1 MKKTLIALLM
11 TSAVVGGQSWA
22 DAGHSHASTPASSAS
37 ETATTAAQ
45 GGHGHDAA
53 AHSDSEQSGSHWM
66 APEAFQSM
74 ENPVAKTA
82 DSIQQGKA
90 LFAEHCASCHGAFGE
105 GDGPA
110 AAQLTP
116 KPANLREMADQ
127 HPDGD
132 FFWKIAQGRGAMP
145 AWKGVLTE
153 EQI

>member
-1 MKKTLIALLM
+1 
-11 TSAVVGGQSWA
+11 
-22 DAGHSHASTPASSAS
+22 
-37 ETATTAAQ
+37 
-45 GGHGHDAA
+45 
-53 AHSDSEQSGSHWM
+53 M
-66 APEAFQSM
+66 APETYQTM
-74 ENPVAKTA
+74 ENPIAKTA
-82 DSIQQGKA
+82 DSIRQGKE
-90 LFAEHCASCHGAFGE
+90 LFAQHCASCHGAFGE

-153 EQI
+153 EQIWHLVNYIKSLPYTAPQKSTTFDLNHGHRLEEGHH